1 MSETDFLTEDSILP
15 DNQNFVCLSFLS
27 PSDDDKN
34 ITLTGVKVRGV
45 FDKYD
50 DATKHASKLQKVD
63 PYNNVFVGECGKWL
77 PFDPD
82 PNSELVK
89 DQEHANQELN
99 KIMKKQLQ
107 SQEKAKMLH
116 EQRKNEMIKKNLED
130 NINQRKSNKTD
141 LENKLKKE
149 KDSTKQSSI
158 KNTLSTIDDQI
169 KKLELKKKEVSSKVE
184 NFKKE
189 IAKNSEFDKSKVY
202 GPVVQ
207 DI

>member
-15 DNQNFVCLSFLS
+15 DNQNFVCLSFLT

-45 FDKYD
+45 FDKYE
-50 DATKHASKLQKVD
+50 DATKHAAKLQKVD

-141 LENKLKKE
+141 LEKKLKKE

>member
-1 MSETDFLTEDSILP
+1 MSETNFLTEDSILP